1 MEVSMKKGMTLVEV
15 LVSLTILMILL
26 GAIFSILNMQQTK
39 AINVKETTVLQT
51 DANVA
56 LTLFRWDLFMAGY
69 GIGPEDT
76 SIISNDGGGFN
87 NSDVINLRGAGLAFE
102 SSDANWSPILEGG
115 SNLTAI
121 KVYRFADSKTH
132 FTTGDIL
139 IIVDQNKHVL
149 EDSVVVTDTAWITY
163 TSGNRTVDALELQI
177 DPAINIGQGTIAFKA
192 NRNTYFNGV
201 TYAVNG
207 QQQLMRNND
216 VFLDNIEELQIAYG
230 VDLDNN
236 GTFEP
241 SEWFNDLSAIVGYM
255 PRTLFAHKSVIRTS
269 FVVMT
274 AHGLKDYTF
283 TGNIALENNSYAP
296 SGLDARRKRE
306 IVSAITWPRNIRL

>member
-39 AINVKETTVLQT
+39 TTNVKETTVLQT

-76 SIISNDGGGFN
+76 SIVSGDGAGV
-87 NSDVINLRGAGLAFE
+87 NSSDIINLRGAGLAFE

-115 SNLTAI
+115 SNLSAI
-121 KVYRFADSKTH
+121 KVFRFNDPKTH
-132 FTTGDIL
+132 FKVGDIL

-149 EDSVVVTDTAWITY
+149 EDSVSVVDTSWITY
-163 TSGNRTVDALELQI
+163 TSGNRTVDAIELQI
-177 DPAINIGQGTIAFKA
+177 DPVISIGQGTIAFKA
-192 NRNTYFNGV
+192 NRVTYFSGV
-201 TYAVNG
+201 TYTLNA

-216 VFLDNIEELQIAYG
+216 VFLDNVEELQIAYG
-230 VDLDNN
+230 VDIDNN

-241 SEWFNDLSAIVGYM
+241 GEWFNNLSSIVGYT
-255 PRTLFAHKSVIRTS
+255 PRTLFQHKTAIRTA

-274 AHGLKDYTF
+274 EHGLKDYTF
-283 TGNIALENNSYAP
+283 TGPITLENNTYTP
-296 SGLDARRKRE
+296 TGLDARRKRE
-306 IVSAITWPRNIRL
+306 IVSAITWPRNIQF